1 MNRMNGDFC
10 AHVLMRPIHCH
21 SHFLFV
27 SNKSFVTLVTRH
39 FYCLRFACFRLKSSS
54 FRQSSDCYPILSCYS
69 LSSRWHLLSGC
80 LTKLC
85 CTRYMLCLCP
95 ARSCPAG
102 SSAKSPHS
110 AALRLYFAAKP
121 CMGASQHLLGQQ
133 NFGQAL
139 KAGGANRGKSK
150 TSKTECYGKLRYKP
164 LLRKHGERE

>member
-1 MNRMNGDFC
+1 MPSC
-10 AHVLMRPIHCH
+10 VPISH
-21 SHFLFV
+21 SCPFLFV

-54 FRQSSDCYPILSCYS
+54 FRQSSDCYPVLLLLLTFFS
-69 LSSRWHLLSGC
+69 LTPAFGLLDEIV
-80 LTKLC
+80 LQ
-85 CTRYMLCLCP
+85 RYMLCLCP

-102 SSAKSPHS
+102 SLAKSPHS
-110 AALRLYFAAKP
+110 VALRWYFAAKP
-121 CMGASQHLLGQQ
+121 CMGVSQHLWGQQ

>member
-21 SHFLFV
+21 SPFLFV

-39 FYCLRFACFRLKSSS
+39 FYCLRFACFRLKSSC

-69 LSSRWHLLSGC
+69 LLFSLTPAFGLLDEIV
-80 LTKLC
+80 LQ
-85 CTRYMLCLCP
+85 RYMLCLCP

-110 AALRLYFAAKP
+110 AALR
-121 CMGASQHLLGQQ
+121 
-133 NFGQAL
+133 
-139 KAGGANRGKSK
+139 
-150 TSKTECYGKLRYKP
+150 
-164 LLRKHGERE
+164 

>member
-69 LSSRWHLLSGC
+69 LLFSLTPAFGLLDEIV
-80 LTKLC
+80 LQ
-85 CTRYMLCLCP
+85 RYLLCLCP

-110 AALRLYFAAKP
+110 V
-121 CMGASQHLLGQQ
+121 
-133 NFGQAL
+133 
-139 KAGGANRGKSK
+139 
-150 TSKTECYGKLRYKP
+150 KTEVVFCHETL
-164 LLRKHGERE
+164 HGSSTTPFGATKFWSSPQSRWC